1 MGLVSQVFDETTL
14 NTLTGHLAVGHCRY
28 STTGASH
35 WANAQPT
42 LGATSTGTVALAH
55 NGNLTNTAE
64 LKAMIEDRNGGN
76 LSGEMKQ
83 GNTSDTALV
92 TALLEGEEGK
102 SLEQTAME
110 LLPKIK
116 GGFCFVFMDEGT
128 LYAARDTYGIR
139 PLCLGRLERGWVVA
153 SEQSALATV
162 GASFIR
168 EIEPGEFIAIDE
180 DGVRSQRF
188 AEATPA
194 GCVFEY
200 VYLARP
206 DASIA
211 GRSVYESRVEMGR
224 QLARE
229 NTQEA
234 DIVIP
239 VPESGTPAAVGYAEE
254 SGIPFAHGFVKNSY
268 VGRTF
273 IQPSQTL
280 RQLGIRLKL
289 NALESVI
296 RGKRVVVVDDSIV
309 RGNTQRAIVRMLREA
324 GAASVHIKISSPPV
338 KWPCFY
344 GIDFASRAEL
354 IANGATIDEITQAI
368 GADSLAYISEDGMI
382 DATRQPRE
390 RLCTA
395 CFTGKYPIEL
405 PGADKLGKNLLERT
419 DLGGLPAAATAAS
432 GAAPAA
438 SAASDAEPGT
448 VDLRRS
454 GREGRRHR
462 LRSGAGLRIRRT
474 AHRCRPR
481 HHSRQER
488 ASMTSASPAADMNAA
503 QNAGITYASA
513 GVDVEAGDRAVELM
527 KDAVKATH
535 NASVI
540 GGVGGFAGLY
550 DVSRLLTYKRPL
562 LATSTDGV
570 GTKVA
575 IAQAMDIHDTI
586 GYDLV
591 GMVVDDIVVVGAEP
605 LYMTDYIACGKVVPE
620 RIADI
625 VRGIAA
631 ACSVAGTALVGGETA
646 EHPGLLGEHEY
657 DVAGAATGVVEADAA
672 ARPGP
677 RPRRRRGDRHGL
689 LRPALQRLLPGPPRH
704 QPRRLGPG
712 PPGLR
717 TRPHPGRGAPRA
729 HPRLRRGLPGPRPHL
744 PGERLRAAA
753 RPSTAS
759 AT

>member
-1 MGLVSQVFDETTL
+1 MARGDGKLSHDLLPGEKGPQDACGVFGVWAPGEEVAKLTYYGLYALQHRGQESAGIATSDGKRINVYKDMGLVSQVFDETTL

-64 LKAMIEDRNGGN
+64 LNAMIQERNGGQ
-76 LSGEMKQ
+76 LTGEMKQ

-92 TALLEGEEGK
+92 TALLEGEPGK
-102 SLEQTAME
+102 SLEETATE

-139 PLCLGRLERGWVVA
+139 PLVLGRLERGWVVA

-180 DGVRSQRF
+180 QGVRSQRF
-188 AEATPA
+188 AEPTPA

-206 DASIA
+206 DAAIA

-229 NTQEA
+229 NTQAA

-324 GAASVHIKISSPPV
+324 GAAAVHVKISSPPV

-354 IANGATIDEITQAI
+354 IANGATIEEISQAI

-382 DATRQPRE
+382 GATRQPRE

-405 PGADKLGKNLLERT
+405 PGSDKLGKNLLERT
-419 DLGGLPAAATAAS
+419 DLGGLKPSPSALPGATAALAVDPEEDPAEKS
-432 GAAPAA
+432 GATGC
-438 SAASDAEPGT
+438 DPGP
-448 VDLRRS
+448 DS
-454 GREGRRHR
+454 EF
-462 LRSGAGLRIRRT
+462 
-474 AHRCRPR
+474 
-481 HHSRQER
+481 E
-488 ASMTSASPAADMNAA
+488 N
-503 QNAGITYASA
+503 
-513 GVDVEAGDRAVELM
+513 
-527 KDAVKATH
+527 
-535 NASVI
+535 
-540 GGVGGFAGLY
+540 
-550 DVSRLLTYKRPL
+550 LLTE
-562 LATSTDGV
+562 A
-570 GTKVA
+570 
-575 IAQAMDIHDTI
+575 
-586 GYDLV
+586 DLV
-591 GMVVDDIVVVGAEP
+591 PEIHHVATTPGADKKE
-605 LYMTDYIACGKVVPE
+605 
-620 RIADI
+620 
-625 VRGIAA
+625 
-631 ACSVAGTALVGGETA
+631 SV
-646 EHPGLLGEHEY
+646 
-657 DVAGAATGVVEADAA
+657 
-672 ARPGP
+672 
-677 RPRRRRGDRHGL
+677 
-689 LRPALQRLLPGPPRH
+689 
-704 QPRRLGPG
+704 
-712 PPGLR
+712 
-717 TRPHPGRGAPRA
+717 
-729 HPRLRRGLPGPRPHL
+729 
-744 PGERLRAAA
+744 
-753 RPSTAS
+753 
-759 AT
+759 